1 MSFDWTSILTGG
13 AGGLLGVIGNVA
25 NTVLAMKQQKMQND
39 FNLAMLPL
47 QLNADLER
55 AKSQV
60 AIEVEKG
67 AGAAF
72 AASQQADRSTGRESP
87 WALNVRAMVRPTIL
101 FLLGCGTVAVYT
113 AGDPSAD
120 MKDYI
125 TSNIVVDFSMAV
137 SWYFGARASDKVMQ
151 GFKTKAR

>member
-1 MSFDWTSILTGG
+1 MALDWTSILTGG

-25 NTVLAMKQQKMQND
+25 NTILAMKQQKMNHEYE
-39 FNLAMLPL
+39 LARLPL

-55 AKSQV
+55 AKAQI

-72 AASQQADRSTGRESP
+72 AASQQADVVTGKESP
-87 WALNVRAMVRPTIL
+87 WALNVRAMVRPVIL
-101 FLLGCGTVAVYT
+101 FLLGVGTVAIYLG
-113 AGDPSAD
+113 GDPTQD

-125 TSNIVVDFSMAV
+125 TQNIVVDFSMAI
-137 SWYFGARASDKVMQ
+137 SWYFGARASDKIMQ